1 MKKALLAAIAV
12 NALALLGLLVYS
24 LERSIWVFSLYE
36 VAAEPAIAA
45 AAVIEVAAVALIISA
60 GALDTIDD
68 AAKSWA
74 NRALGA
80 ILSVQALANLT
91 AGYLRG
97 GRQALALF
105 GQADDMA
112 AYAVGAVLWLVVNLA
127 VPVLVLSLSKL
138 LERLISAAV
147 ASSPTPAPVP
157 SYVYA
162 RPAEPAQVP
171 IYVEPASNSEGARS
185 NTSNTPAVADKVCKY
200 CNVGGLTQA
209 QLLAHGRARSRR
221 GTCAG

>member
-60 GALDTIDD
+60 GALDTNDD

-138 LERLISAAV
+138 LERLIS
-147 ASSPTPAPVP
+147 
-157 SYVYA
+157 
-162 RPAEPAQVP
+162 
-171 IYVEPASNSEGARS
+171 
-185 NTSNTPAVADKVCKY
+185 
-200 CNVGGLTQA
+200 
-209 QLLAHGRARSRR
+209 QLCLCPPRRA
-221 GTCAG
+221 CAGADLRRAGQQ